1 MICGATDHLPPGQAN
16 EKLSN
21 ASAATTSTT
30 AERIVVE
37 EDALGDSG
45 ATFLKIR
52 DMAGEYLYMRL
63 DNQSGEEG
71 WDLFSVY

>member
-1 MICGATDHLPPGQAN
+1 VVSDHLPPGQAN

-30 AERIVVE
+30 AERIGVE

-45 ATFLKIR
+45 ATWQKVR
-52 DMAGEYLYMRL
+52 DMAGEYLY
-63 DNQSGEEG
+63 D
-71 WDLFSVY
+71 

>member
-1 MICGATDHLPPGQAN
+1 MVSDHLPPGQAN
-16 EKLSN
+16 EKLTN

-30 AERIVVE
+30 AEQVVE

-52 DMAGEYLYMRL
+52 DMAGEYLYMMYMWL
-63 DNQSGEEG
+63 DNQSKEEG
-71 WDLFSVY
+71 WDLFSIY

>member
-1 MICGATDHLPPGQAN
+1 MVSDHLPPGQAN

-30 AERIVVE
+30 AEQVD

-45 ATFLKIR
+45 ATWQKIW
-52 DMAGEYLYMRL
+52 DMAGEYLYMMYMWL

-71 WDLFSVY
+71 WDLFSIY